1 MRSLT
6 GLIRGAVGTSAVYE
20 RARTFADLHFYQ
32 KWHTVWP
39 HLARLPREGVRLL
52 DAGCGDGHWSA
63 EIALRRPGWVIIGV
77 DRSEVEVEK
86 AEKRRDDLGL
96 SNLSF
101 ERADFADVA
110 PVRPFDV
117 VLSVC
122 ATHYEP
128 TLADTEQLF
137 RRMRAW
143 LAPTGRLLLLV
154 PRCVGEAPFVNRL
167 VRPRWH
173 DLFSR
178 DALVRLCD
186 TSDLTAELIAPRI
199 GRIGT
204 IAKQLDWT
212 SGGAVAILARGM
224 AIVDTHVPPRS
235 GRSLMWLLLARRRCR
250 PLGTPALKP

>member
-1 MRSLT
+1 VNTRA
-6 GLIRGAVGTSAVYE
+6 IYE

-32 KWHTVWP
+32 KWRMVWP
-39 HLARLPREGVRLL
+39 QLARLPREGVRLL
-52 DAGCGDGHWSA
+52 DAGCGDGRWSA
-63 EIALRRPGWVIIGV
+63 EIASRRPGWVIVGV
-77 DRSEVEVEK
+77 DRSEAQLEK
-86 AEKRRDDLGL
+86 ARERGDVLGL

-101 ERADFADVA
+101 EQADFADVA
-110 PVRPFDV
+110 PAKPFDV

-122 ATHYEP
+122 ATHYES
-128 TLADTEQLF
+128 TLVDTEHLF

-178 DALVRLCD
+178 DALVQLCD
-186 TSDLTAELIAPRI
+186 TSDLTAELIAPCI

-212 SGGAVAILARGM
+212 GGSAVAVLARGM

-235 GRSLMWLLLARRRCR
+235 DRSLMWLLVARCR
-250 PLGTPALKP
+250 CRA